1 MKQKIRL
8 MVVSLTLMIGIM
20 AVVDY
25 SLDTAY
31 SQVEPEKEKSLQE
44 QVASAFN
51 YVHKADLNRASI
63 TLLLNGISL
72 IQNDTLLIYDSTPFA
87 TKGHISLNL
96 PCNPEEPNKPMFQVL
111 IGLAPKV
118 FPMYL
123 GYLEQVSNPPR
134 SCLFHGQFGFGDP
147 VTDVALKYTESKEVQ
162 FLGPHTIT
170 ITAHES
176 YIPSQELFK
185 TKQHLAP

>member
-1 MKQKIRL
+1 MKQKVRV
-8 MVVSLTLMIGIM
+8 MVVLLTLMIGIM

-25 SLDTAY
+25 STETAY
-31 SQVEPEKEKSLQE
+31 SQEDPKKEKALQD

-51 YVHKADLNRASI
+51 YVHKADLNRASL

-72 IQNDTLLIYDSTPFA
+72 IQNDTLLIYDSTPYA
-87 TKGHISLNL
+87 SKGHISLNL

-118 FPMYL
+118 FPLYL

-147 VTDVALKYTESKEVQ
+147 VTDVALHYTGDGEIK

-170 ITAHES
+170 ITVHES
-176 YIPSQELFK
+176 YIPSQEQLK
-185 TKQHLAP
+185 LRQHIAP

>member
-1 MKQKIRL
+1 MKQNIGL
-8 MVVSLTLMIGIM
+8 MVVSLSLIIAIFGL
-20 AVVDY
+20 VDY
-25 SLDTAY
+25 SLGTAY
-31 SQVEPEKEKSLQE
+31 SQADTEKENLLQD
-44 QVASAFN
+44 QVAKSFN
-51 YVHKADLNRASI
+51 YVHKADLNRASV

-147 VTDVALKYTESKEVQ
+147 VTDVALKYTGDKEVK

-170 ITAHES
+170 ITTHES
-176 YIPSQELFK
+176 YIPTQELFK
-185 TKQHLAP
+185 QKQHLAP

>member
-1 MKQKIRL
+1 MKQKIGL
-8 MVVSLTLMIGIM
+8 MGVSLTLMIGIM
-20 AVVDY
+20 AVMDY
-25 SLDTAY
+25 SLETAY

-44 QVASAFN
+44 QVATAFN

-147 VTDVALKYTESKEVQ
+147 VTDVALKYTESEEVH

-185 TKQHLAP
+185 QKQHLAP

>member
-8 MVVSLTLMIGIM
+8 MSVSLTLIIGII
-20 AVVDY
+20 AVMDY
-25 SLDTAY
+25 SLETAY

-44 QVASAFN
+44 QVASSFN
-51 YVHKADLNRASI
+51 YVHKADLNRASV

-87 TKGHISLNL
+87 TKGHVSLNL

-123 GYLEQVSNPPR
+123 GYLEEVSNPPR

-147 VTDVALKYTESKEVQ
+147 VTDVALKYTGDREVK
-162 FLGPHTIT
+162 FLGPHSIT
-170 ITAHES
+170 ITVHES
-176 YIPSQELFK
+176 YIPHQQLFK
-185 TKQHLAP
+185 EKQHLAP